1 MARNYLNDYNTGLFN
16 DAGDYSIYDNEE
28 VDYDYDEENYNHISY
43 KEQLLQLEIYKNNAL
58 QKSLDIEKPN
68 MTDEEYS
75 LFVLQQLQYIH
86 EMRFRI
92 ILKEII
98 DYVKP
103 MIEARNHF
111 YECQGMKMNSRLL
124 ELERTI
130 SNKLLKIE
138 KINESDASSM

>member
-28 VDYDYDEENYNHISY
+28 VDYDYDEENYNHIFY

-86 EMRFRI
+86 VFYLLNNSCH
-92 ILKEII
+92 LK
-98 DYVKP
+98 
-103 MIEARNHF
+103 
-111 YECQGMKMNSRLL
+111 
-124 ELERTI
+124 
-130 SNKLLKIE
+130 
-138 KINESDASSM
+138 